1 LEGHALIEIL
11 ETEVQSPMKLIAET
25 AADLMTPNPISIRD
39 TASVHEAIVC
49 LTDRAITAVPVIDES
64 GRAVG
69 VISRSDLLIHER
81 ERSEMPVSPMAS
93 EIATAKHYEEK
104 IELPNGFHEHAVDP
118 TQVIDIMTPAVFC
131 THPEAT
137 VRMVVEQILGYKV
150 HRLFVVNKGGT
161 LIGTI
166 SAHDILSHLK

>member
-1 LEGHALIEIL
+1 MIEIL

-39 TASVHEAIVC
+39 IASVHEAITC
-49 LTDRAITAVPVIDES
+49 LTDKAVTAVPVIDEA

-81 ERSEMPVSPMAS
+81 ERSE
-93 EIATAKHYEEK
+93 I
-104 IELPNGFHEHAVDP
+104 HEVDP
-118 TQVIDIMTPAVFC
+118 TRVIDIMTPAVFC
-131 THPEAT
+131 IRPEAD
-137 VRMVVEQILGYKV
+137 VRVVVEQMLGYKV
-150 HRLFVVNKGGT
+150 HRLFVVNEGGT

-166 SAHDILSHLK
+166 SAHDILSNLE